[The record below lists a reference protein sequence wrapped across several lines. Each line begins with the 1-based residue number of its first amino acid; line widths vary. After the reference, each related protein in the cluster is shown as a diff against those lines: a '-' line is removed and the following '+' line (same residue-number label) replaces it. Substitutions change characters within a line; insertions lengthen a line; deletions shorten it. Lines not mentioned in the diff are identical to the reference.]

1 MDNKKAFE
9 QPGVYS
15 DTVAELSKKFIEA
28 NNKLKESERQRT
40 EMIENISHDLR
51 APLTAIRST
60 IDYCIQKTAD
70 GVDPLTEDE
79 AGAML
84 KVLDSRVKTL
94 EVLVKDLYLLTCID
108 SGREEFR
115 FRNIPLAQFLEEYFY
130 AAEIDDKYTDY
141 NLVMDIPDNM
151 EASVSVDVSKISR
164 VLDNL
169 FTNACKYSDKGSR
182 ITLGAGIENER
193 TFFYVEDNG
202 WGIPEDSVPHV
213 FDRTYKVSNART
225 PNEDT
230 SSGLG
235 LAITKSIVMQH
246 GGEIKCDSKLGKGS
260 RFTVFLTRID
270 DLDETDE

>member
-15 DTVAELSKKFIEA
+15 DTVAELSKKLIEA